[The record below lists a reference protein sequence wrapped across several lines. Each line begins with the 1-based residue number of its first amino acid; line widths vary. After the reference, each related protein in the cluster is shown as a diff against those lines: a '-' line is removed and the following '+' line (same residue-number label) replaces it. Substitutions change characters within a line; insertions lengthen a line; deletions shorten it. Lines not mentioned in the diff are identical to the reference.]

1 MRIRARSGRCRPRPV
16 RGVSHGV
23 RDCTLSC
30 AVVVTVLCITSP
42 VAAAFGWSTQTL
54 PTSFG
59 SPGGV
64 SCSAPSACIA
74 VGGFTGPARQGQ
86 SLAARWDGRRW
97 FRQQTPDPAGGAGSL
112 ESVSCSS
119 RTACVAVGSCD
130 CSPAPQPLA
139 ERWDGREWS
148 IQRIHYRVGAG
159 TWLYAVSCSS
169 ASACTAVGSTGQKEG
184 PSAVLVQRW
193 DGRSWSAQS
202 APTPA
207 GATGIFLV
215 GVSCVTSTSCTAVG
229 RSAYGPLGQVT
240 RPLVERW
247 DGRRWAIDRVPRS
260 ANSSSS
266 QLESVSCTSSTGC
279 TAVGNGPRGPLVER
293 LNGNRWSI
301 QPSPGGP
308 PAQLSAVSC
317 ASATI
322 CMTVGAWA
330 PGEME
335 PVPPPIEMLAERW
348 NGRHWSLQHITT
360 PEGGLLNSVACP
372 STRTCVAVG
381 VNGSAVVE
389 RYS

>member
-1 MRIRARSGRCRPRPV
+1 MCSGRSQQRDRIDANPRKV
-16 RGVSHGV
+16 RTVPSSPRQGCESWGAGLHPE
-23 RDCTLSC
+23 SC

-159 TWLYAVSCSS
+159 TWLYAVSCSLS
-169 ASACTAVGSTGQKEG
+169 VRVHRSRLDWAKGGPVGRASAALGREILVCVVGPQLR
-184 PSAVLVQRW
+184 P
-193 DGRSWSAQS
+193 
-202 APTPA
+202 

-215 GVSCVTSTSCTAVG
+215 GVSCVTSVHPALLSAGALTVHWARSPG
-229 RSAYGPLGQVT
+229 RSWSGGTAGGGRSTACP
-240 RPLVERW
+240 
-247 DGRRWAIDRVPRS
+247 GRRD
-260 ANSSSS
+260 SSSS

-308 PAQLSAVSC
+308 PAQSAARCRARPRRYALRSGPGLPVRGAECRPRSRC
-317 ASATI
+317 WPSAGTGG
-322 CMTVGAWA
+322 T
-330 PGEME
+330 
-335 PVPPPIEMLAERW
+335 
-348 NGRHWSLQHITT
+348 GRS
-360 PEGGLLNSVACP
+360 
-372 STRTCVAVG
+372 STLRPQRG
-381 VNGSAVVE
+381 VC
-389 RYS
+389 